1 MPQMLNLP
9 ASRTE
14 HVLEE
19 IRRAILTRRLL
30 PGQPLVEM
38 ELANQ
43 LGVSKTPVRE
53 ALKILS
59 GSGLVT
65 FSPYKGASVRVVDRA
80 LALAVYDVRLLLEP
94 EAVGRATRAGD
105 EAGLAAAATA
115 LESAGTAMSSG
126 DHAELSLCNR
136 SFHQAMYAG
145 CGNPLLISVLD
156 DLRDRA
162 ALISVVGWETSP
174 SWDTEWREHQ
184 AILDAASAGRPD
196 VVTELTRQHIQG
208 FLDRIVATMED
219 PGDATG

>member
-1 MPQMLNLP
+1 MPEMLRLP

-14 HVLEE
+14 LVLAE
-19 IRRAILTRRLL
+19 IRRAILTRQLL

-65 FSPYKGASVRVVDRA
+65 FSPYKGASVRVVDRD
-80 LALAVYDVRLLLEP
+80 LAMAVYDVRLLLEP
-94 EAVGRATRAGD
+94 EAVGRSVRAEPD
-105 EAGLAAAATA
+105 DWAPAVAA
-115 LESAGTAMSSG
+115 LESAATAMESG

-174 SWDTEWREHQ
+174 SWDVEWREHQ
-184 AILDAASAGRPD
+184 AILAAATKGHGD
-196 VVTELTRQHIQG
+196 EAVELTRAHIQG
-208 FLDRIVATMED
+208 FLDRIVATM
-219 PGDATG
+219 A

>member
-1 MPQMLNLP
+1 MPDMVGLP

-65 FSPYKGASVRVVDRA
+65 FSPYKGASVRVVDRE

-94 EAVGRATRAGD
+94 EAVGRAVRAGD
-105 EAGLAAAATA
+105 ATGLSSAATA
-115 LESAGTAMSSG
+115 LESAATAMGAG

-162 ALISVVGWETSP
+162 ALISVVGWEASP
-174 SWDTEWREHQ
+174 SWGTEWQEHQ
-184 AILDAASAGRPD
+184 AILAAATAGQPD
-196 VVTELTRQHIQG
+196 LVTELTRQHIQS
-208 FLDRIVATMED
+208 FLNRIVASMQSTVD
-219 PGDATG
+219 GSL

>member
-1 MPQMLNLP
+1 MPEMLSLP

-14 HVLEE
+14 LVLEE

-38 ELANQ
+38 ELASQ

-65 FSPYKGASVRVVDRA
+65 FSPYKGASVRVVDRS
-80 LALAVYDVRLLLEP
+80 LAMAVYDVRLLLEP
-94 EAVGRATRAGD
+94 EAVGRAVRN
-105 EAGLAAAATA
+105 EAGFAAAASA
-115 LESAGTAMSSG
+115 LESAAVAIESG
-126 DHAELSLCNR
+126 DHAELSLLNR
-136 SFHQAMYAG
+136 AFHQAMYTG

-174 SWDTEWREHQ
+174 SWEIERQEHQ
-184 AILDAASAGRPD
+184 AILAAATAGEDDRA
-196 VVTELTRQHIQG
+196 TELTRRHIQG
-208 FLDRIVATMED
+208 FLDRLVDTMEL
-219 PGDATG
+219 PAP